1 MRGRG
6 YLDAEQAVQEG
17 VQVEEDQV
25 RWEGPA
31 GSGRGLEDRDKL
43 DDDITLVP
51 PGQVV
56 LLQPSTWF

>member
-6 YLDAEQAVQEG
+6 YLDAEQAFQES

-31 GSGRGLEDRDKL
+31 GRGRGLEDRDKL
-43 DDDITLVP
+43 DDDITLLP
-51 PGQVV
+51 PG
-56 LLQPSTWF
+56 